1 YNRLHLCKT
10 IKRGVNMKFK
20 NCLSVVFILSILFSS
35 NILLSEEINFSD
47 EALAKEIVGGHWTCE
62 MVDKYAGGP
71 TPWEFEVTGRK
82 VKGKHLNA
90 WCPSKPGPIK
100 GKLKKNIMKFS
111 VARPEP
117 CTKIA
122 GSLKFTKDENGIV
135 TAKGKY
141 RFTNRETRVTGTLYC
156 YK

>member
-1 YNRLHLCKT
+1 M
-10 IKRGVNMKFK
+10 IFK
-20 NCLSVVFILSILFSS
+20 YLLSFVFILTVLLFSNVS
-35 NILLSEEINFSD
+35 LSEEIDFSD
-47 EALAKEIVGGHWTCE
+47 EALAKEIVEGHWTCE

-71 TPWEFEVTGRK
+71 TPWQFEVTGRK

-90 WCPSKPGPIK
+90 WCPKRPGPIK

-117 CTKIA
+117 CSKIA
-122 GSLKFTKDENGIV
+122 GTLEFTRDENGIV
-135 TAKGKY
+135 KAKGKY
-141 RFTNRETRVTGTLYC
+141 RFTDVERGVTGTLYC